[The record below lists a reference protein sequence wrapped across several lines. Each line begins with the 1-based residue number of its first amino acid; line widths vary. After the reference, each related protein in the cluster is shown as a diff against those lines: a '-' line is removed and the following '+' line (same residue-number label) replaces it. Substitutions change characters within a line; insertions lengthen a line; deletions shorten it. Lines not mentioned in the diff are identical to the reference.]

1 MELEKAISKLK
12 EEIDSSKTSLIV
24 FTGRRHIKDNT
35 FKKLIVDKLKEDID
49 VRETVLKELDVL
61 KFKYQARK
69 DRTDTII
76 TKQEKMIELMVEF
89 IDTEL
94 SSEHLSRVLEK
105 EVLPLETYRKD
116 IKQYFEKK
124 AEEIE

>member
-1 MELEKAISKLK
+1 
-12 EEIDSSKTSLIV
+12 
-24 FTGRRHIKDNT
+24 
-35 FKKLIVDKLKEDID
+35 
-49 VRETVLKELDVL
+49 
-61 KFKYQARK
+61 
-69 DRTDTII
+69 
-76 TKQEKMIELMVEF
+76 MIELMVEF

-124 AEEIE
+124 VEEYQKEEV